1 MLSSLFTRDF
11 WDQSFGAYMNIFKD
25 IKTCNIFFQAYDI
38 DVIEDIARA
47 EKDSSAYDMDRN
59 LNKETDRKSR

>member
-1 MLSSLFTRDF
+1 MFMLSINKDYS
-11 WDQSFGAYMNIFKD
+11 AYYNYVK
-25 IKTCNIFFQAYDI
+25 AYDI
-38 DVIEDIARA
+38 DVIDDIARA